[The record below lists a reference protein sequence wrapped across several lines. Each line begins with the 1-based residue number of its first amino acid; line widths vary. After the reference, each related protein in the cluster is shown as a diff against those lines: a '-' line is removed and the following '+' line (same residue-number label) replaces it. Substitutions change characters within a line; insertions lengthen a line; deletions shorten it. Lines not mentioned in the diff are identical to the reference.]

1 MAGIST
7 STRKLWEGIVEY
19 VETEKRGDEICARF
33 EIHGYTLT
41 NAIARM
47 REKGIKFILAKKRIH
62 LDMDLKDAMKI
73 LKGIKTDGRGECSG
87 CRDDKKFKH
96 STAPWFVITS
106 ECQSLY
112 V

>member
-1 MAGIST
+1 MPGISS
-7 STRKLWEGIVEY
+7 STRALWKGIIEY
-19 VETEKRGDEICARF
+19 VETEKRGVDICAKF

-47 REKGIKFILAKKRIH
+47 RERGIKFILAKKRIH

-73 LKGIKTDGRGECSG
+73 LNGIKTDGRGECSG
-87 CRDDKKFKH
+87 SREDKKFKH
-96 STAPWFVITS
+96 SAAPWFVITA

-112 V
+112 